1 MSARQYVQDHP
12 FSTVLGLW
20 GTVLGGTFLYI
31 SKKQL
36 PTQLKIIQ
44 ARIVAQAGLIVGAV
58 GLGFA
63 AYMDSDKGAAK
74 HATSSWKL
82 RDYSVAPQQA
92 PAAAAPAEAAAA
104 EPQLR

>member
-1 MSARQYVQDHP
+1 MLA
-12 FSTVLGLW
+12 F
-20 GTVLGGTFLYI
+20 
-31 SKKQL
+31 
-36 PTQLKIIQ
+36 PTLTPYTCNRRSSPTQ

-92 PAAAAPAEAAAA
+92 PAAAAPAEAAPAAAA

>member
-1 MSARQYVQDHP
+1 
-12 FSTVLGLW
+12 
-20 GTVLGGTFLYI
+20 
-31 SKKQL
+31 
-36 PTQLKIIQ
+36 
-44 ARIVAQAGLIVGAV
+44 VGAV

-63 AYMDSDKGAAK
+63 AYMDSDKNAPK

-92 PAAAAPAEAAAA
+92 PAAAAPAEADTAAAA